1 VCYATDDDEP
11 GSEWTNPCRCRGAT
25 KWVHQICLQQWID
38 EKQHGAS
45 SVKVSCPQCQFTYR
59 IEYPGGSVMLWLY
72 EYANRTITF
81 CSPMILAG
89 ITASSL
95 YWISFTYGVTAVSI
109 AMGRERAIEFFS
121 NPDSSLTILT
131 LPLLPWTIL
140 AIKLMQPE
148 VQILKFW
155 YRFVSPTLYYFLNKF
170 PLTKSLA
177 PETSAQRRFMP
188 APLIGNLPFLCRCV
202 VGTVS
207 LPIISAVLGC
217 MLSYVIQTS
226 NFKKTLIVSWSN
238 TEFQVSVTY
247 ETVPQSQAFPTFSS
261 WSLSR
266 MLK

>member
-1 VCYATDDDEP
+1 M
-11 GSEWTNPCRCRGAT
+11 
-25 KWVHQICLQQWID
+25 
-38 EKQHGAS
+38 
-45 SVKVSCPQCQFTYR
+45 
-59 IEYPGGSVMLWLY
+59 MLWLY

-109 AMGRERAIEFFS
+109 AMGKERAIEFFS

-155 YRFVSPTLYYFLNKF
+155 YRFISPTLYYFLNKF

-226 NFKKTLIVSWSN
+226 NFKKTLIVSWNN

-247 ETVPQSQAFPTFSS
+247 ETVLPSQAFPTFQFLIAYS
-261 WSLSR
+261 